1 MMDWPSQSPDL
12 NPIEHL
18 WTELKQRL
26 WAAPTATSIDELWER
41 VQCEWWA
48 VDSEVCLKLVGT
60 MPKRISDVIKH
71 RETIQSGDS
80 EALPLNI
87 LLMLLLAVQV
97 VCVVQD
103 G

>member
-1 MMDWPSQSPDL
+1 M
-12 NPIEHL
+12 
-18 WTELKQRL
+18 QR
-26 WAAPTATSIDELWER
+26 
-41 VQCEWWA
+41 EWWA
-48 VDSEVCLKLVGT
+48 VDSEEWLKLVST

-71 RETIQSGDS
+71 REAIQSGDS
-80 EALPLNI
+80 EALILNI